1 MNPQAPPPFRARLDE
16 AAELIG
22 RGLDGVSVRRLLR
35 LCEAPMP
42 SDEVLDHLRLYS
54 ETLPKG
60 REPGFT
66 PEQRYL
72 HAVWDLFDR
81 GPASISVNFSIPF
94 RRLLAARLFA
104 RCGAAFVCEE
114 QVRFNFGQFITAGQN
129 VFFNRGVYLDSK
141 GGITLGDDV
150 ALAEDVR
157 IFTHGHSEA
166 SHMERTYQPVTIG
179 SRAKVYAGAT
189 ILPGVTIGEEAI
201 VGSGSIVSHDV
212 PAGMVAVGVPAK
224 VVRERRTEGR
234 HGDDLDHLWLF

>member
-1 MNPQAPPPFRARLDE
+1 MSETSMHPFRARLDE
-16 AAELIG
+16 AARLIG
-22 RGLDGVSVRRLLR
+22 DGLDGASIRRVLR
-35 LCEAPMP
+35 LCEAPIP
-42 SDEVLDHLRLYS
+42 SDEALDHLRLYS

-66 PEQRYL
+66 DEQRYL
-72 HAVWDLFDR
+72 HALWDLFDR
-81 GPASISVNFSIPF
+81 GPASITVNFSIPF
-94 RRLLAARLFA
+94 RRLIAARLF
-104 RCGAAFVCEE
+104 RQCGPAFICEE
-114 QVRFNFGQFITAGQN
+114 QVRFNFGQFIAVGQN
-129 VFFNRGVYLDSK
+129 VFFNRGVFLDSK
-141 GGITLGDDV
+141 GGIAIGDDV

-234 HGDDLDHLWLF
+234 HGEDLDHLWLF